1 MVRVQP
7 VDNDFADSDIGSRLV
22 LSTDHIDE
30 IHWCV
35 CGFMGRRAMA
45 SDPVEAMGNVVAQE
59 ASRLIALRD
68 NDVLRDALAI
78 SEAELQRSR
87 LHDRLD
93 AAVGLTIGIH
103 LPGERLSGSVQAA
116 GAEVVVIESPGEL
129 TAVAVA
135 SIVSIEG
142 LPRALRLEH
151 EHEPRVRVTWSSVF
165 REWAESGL
173 IRFAL
178 SDGRCARGWV
188 DSVGGDHLDL
198 RDTDGAVQVVMFT
211 AVRKAAT
218 SR

>member
-1 MVRVQP
+1 
-7 VDNDFADSDIGSRLV
+7 
-22 LSTDHIDE
+22 
-30 IHWCV
+30 
-35 CGFMGRRAMA
+35 MA

-68 NDVLRDALAI
+68 NDVLLDALAI

-93 AAVGLTIGIH
+93 AATGLTIGIH

-116 GAEVVVIESPGEL
+116 GAEFVVIESPGEL

-142 LPRALRLEH
+142 LPRALRL